1 MTMKRYS
8 IILLLLLASIFV
20 GAQDKNAFNPNA
32 VKVKLLK
39 NQAAH
44 LQAQVDS
51 LKQTRFEGEDL
62 SARERWEFVKDSST
76 LALRSEIVA
85 ISLEIKE
92 YEK

>member
-1 MTMKRYS
+1 MKRYP
-8 IILLLLLASIFV
+8 IILLLLLAAFVV

-39 NQAAH
+39 NQVAQ
-44 LQAQVDS
+44 LQARVDS
-51 LKQTRFEGEDL
+51 LKQTRFEGNDL

-92 YEK
+92 YER